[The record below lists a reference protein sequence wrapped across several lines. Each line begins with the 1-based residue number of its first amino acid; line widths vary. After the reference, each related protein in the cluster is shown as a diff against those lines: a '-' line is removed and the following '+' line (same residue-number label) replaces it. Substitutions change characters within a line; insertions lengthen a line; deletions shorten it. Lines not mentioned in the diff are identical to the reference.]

1 MRDRRD
7 AQPDAGPWS
16 EGRLEYVSPAK
27 SFGRESTMLQG
38 VARNQTAP
46 VRWRSVEGGAR
57 YEATLAEP
65 EQWLPRRQRFKV
77 ALCTPFSSSPAP
89 PVASFFLWH
98 SPCNRHTIIKA
109 VGVLRL
115 REGPQGGLAHP
126 ARAHL
131 VVRLYEGGGRGIKLH
146 SLLVYT
152 ISLYGQEMTQQTD
165 STALG

>member
-89 PVASFFLWH
+89 PVASFFSMALPMQPTYDYQSCW
-98 SPCNRHTIIKA
+98 SSA
-109 VGVLRL
+109 A
-115 REGPQGGLAHP
+115 EGRTATWP
-126 ARAHL
+126 RAP
-131 VVRLYEGGGRGIKLH
+131 RAG
-146 SLLVYT
+146 
-152 ISLYGQEMTQQTD
+152 
-165 STALG
+165 ALGGTTIRGRR